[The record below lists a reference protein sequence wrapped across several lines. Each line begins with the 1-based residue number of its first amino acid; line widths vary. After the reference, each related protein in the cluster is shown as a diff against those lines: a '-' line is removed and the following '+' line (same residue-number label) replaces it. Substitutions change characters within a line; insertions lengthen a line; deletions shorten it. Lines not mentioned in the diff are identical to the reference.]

1 MVHGCGRSPPRNR
14 GDSRD
19 REAAN
24 TGDPKVRR
32 VTKTN
37 EPKNGDLQAG
47 ATSDTLG
54 RKTYLDLQ
62 QSLLNGEL
70 LPGTRLTLRGLAETL
85 RISTQPIREAVNR
98 LAAEGAVDTA
108 RGRAILVPRR
118 TREELDDLHSMRVML
133 EADAASRFAL
143 RAESAEIEVMAKI
156 TAALRASYTA
166 ADTVGIVTHMQRFG
180 LAMAQG
186 SRSEVLTSAIF
197 SVRIRLAPH
206 IAEAV
211 AAPMP
216 FDPDFL
222 QFTVHINDQI
232 VMALRDHDAVLA
244 HDLRRADLLT
254 MQRVLYERLGLPRKR

>member
-1 MVHGCGRSPPRNR
+1 MPNIP
-14 GDSRD
+14 
-19 REAAN
+19 
-24 TGDPKVRR
+24 
-32 VTKTN
+32 
-37 EPKNGDLQAG
+37 EPKNNSPQNSA
-47 ATSDTLG
+47 SPETLG
-54 RKTYLDLQ
+54 RKAYLDLQ

-85 RISTQPIREAVNR
+85 RTSTQPIREAVNR

-118 TREELDDLHSMRVML
+118 SREELDDLHSMRVML
-133 EADAASRFAL
+133 EAEVAARFARRAEPGEIDRMAAINAEL
-143 RAESAEIEVMAKI
+143 RAA
-156 TAALRASYTA
+156 YTA
-166 ADTVGIVTHMQRFG
+166 SDAVGIVTQMQRFG
-180 LAMAQG
+180 LTMAEG
-186 SRSEVLTSAIF
+186 ARSSVLASAIF
-197 SVRIRLAPH
+197 SARIRLAPH

-232 VMALRDHDAVLA
+232 VMSLRDRDAIRA

-254 MQRVLYERLGLPRKR
+254 MQRVLYARLGLAKAP

>member
-1 MVHGCGRSPPRNR
+1 MHGVTR
-14 GDSRD
+14 SRD
-19 REAAN
+19 P
-24 TGDPKVRR
+24 DCKS
-32 VTKTN
+32 
-37 EPKNGDLQAG
+37 LQA
-47 ATSDTLG
+47 ATAGDTLG

-85 RISTQPIREAVNR
+85 RTSTQPIREAVNR
-98 LAAEGAVDTA
+98 LAAEGAVETA

-118 TREELDDLHSMRVML
+118 SREELDDLHSMRVML
-133 EADAASRFAL
+133 EAEVASRFAR
-143 RAESAEIEVMAKI
+143 RAEPAEVEAMADI

-180 LAMAQG
+180 LAMARG
-186 SRSEVLTSAIF
+186 SRSEVLASAIF
-197 SVRIRLAPH
+197 SIRIRLAPH

-211 AAPMP
+211 AVPMP

-232 VMALRDHDAVLA
+232 VMALRDHDAGRA
-244 HDLRRADLLT
+244 YDLRRADLLT
-254 MQRVLYERLGLPRKR
+254 VQRALYERLGLTAMR